1 LQVYQSEIK
10 ANLYIFDFELTDEYM
25 TTFGVETP
33 VSRAGGLHHT
43 PFGSSEAK
51 VCCGRAANLCGS
63 ASFLINTVLYLTAVT
78 SGLINPLI
86 FLTFPRRRYRQ
97 INTTLCRMAT

>member
-63 ASFLINTVLYLTAVT
+63 ASFLINTVFVL
-78 SGLINPLI
+78 N
-86 FLTFPRRRYRQ
+86 RRHQWTYQ
-97 INTTLCRMAT
+97 SANFFDFSSAAI